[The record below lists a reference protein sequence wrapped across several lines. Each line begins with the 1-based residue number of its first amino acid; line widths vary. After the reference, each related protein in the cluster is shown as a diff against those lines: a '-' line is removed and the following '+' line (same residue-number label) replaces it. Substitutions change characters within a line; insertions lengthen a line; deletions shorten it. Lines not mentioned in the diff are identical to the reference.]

1 MAGEQ
6 ADGVVPVTAATAKEF
21 EDLSRVLQLAQA
33 QAELAQTRAQA
44 IADQRTAILRTAMR
58 ELSVPD
64 GWRYDPAQS
73 GFVPTE

>member
-6 ADGVVPVTAATAKEF
+6 AEGVVTVTAATAKEF

-33 QAELAQTRAQA
+33 QAELAQARAQA

>member
-1 MAGEQ
+1 MAGEEIFE
-6 ADGVVPVTAATAKEF
+6 VTPETAREF
-21 EDLSRVLQLAQA
+21 DDLSRVLQLAQA

-64 GWRYDPAQS
+64 GWRYDPAQG